1 MSVFTTPSKKR
12 RKGVKTLNF
21 SSDLKAWF
29 CCEMCF
35 VTIMLLFN
43 TQRSNPCRVSLSVK
57 HISMWCYRRL
67 SCSWP
72 WCLYSL
78 AGLLTRTV
86 VVKHEPETVCLQGKS
101 WAFWNVLVTAVRHN
115 FLLWRRV
122 LCFSS
127 SRHISHSF
135 IAARLVFSL
144 WVIWESLSV
153 CVFLYTNWV
162 APAVTPA
169 RGYKHGAVHDQLKWQ
184 LYQGESSGCK
194 LVNKLFFLAKIP
206 NNICG
211 QPSKSWDLP
220 VFLVLRVYLSLLILI
235 RFS

>member
-1 MSVFTTPSKKR
+1 
-12 RKGVKTLNF
+12 
-21 SSDLKAWF
+21 
-29 CCEMCF
+29 
-35 VTIMLLFN
+35 MLLFN

-153 CVFLYTNWV
+153 CVFIHKLSRTGRDTCTRLQTRSR
-162 APAVTPA
+162 ARPAEMTALPGREQRVQISQQ
-169 RGYKHGAVHDQLKWQ
+169 VI
-184 LYQGESSGCK
+184 
-194 LVNKLFFLAKIP
+194 FF
-206 NNICG
+206 
-211 QPSKSWDLP
+211 S
-220 VFLVLRVYLSLLILI
+220 
-235 RFS
+235 